1 MMKPLFVI
9 NAVGLTPS
17 LLGENTPNLNLLIQ
31 RGDMYPLKGV
41 FPALTTSAQAT
52 MLTGKAPSEH
62 GIVGNG
68 WYFRDLSEIKFWLQP
83 NQLIQGSKVW
93 QLLKQHHPE
102 ITVSQLFW
110 WYNMYADV
118 DFSITPRPH
127 YPADGRKIPDL
138 YSHPNEY
145 HKSIESNIGCFPFF
159 NFWGPNSNIRSSR
172 WIVDCA
178 IEHFT
183 HNPTDLQFV
192 YLPHLDYNLQRLGP
206 SDPAISKDVI
216 QLDHEIGRLIEF
228 CNAEGAEILIVSEY
242 GLHDVDTPI
251 ALNRELRKKNWLSV
265 RESLGY
271 ELLDAGASDAFAV
284 ADHQIA
290 HIYVNDRSKVEEIKA
305 FVEQISGV
313 EQVLDSHSKPCW
325 GIDHSRSGDLIAV
338 AKPNAW
344 FSYYYWLEDTKRPDF
359 ANSVDIHRKPGYDP
373 AELFIDPKLRF
384 PKLRILSRLLQ
395 KKLGFRMLMDVVPD
409 HADMVKG
416 SHGRLANTPES
427 GPLMISSYPIPDDIA
442 RTVTQAC
449 LPMEHIF
456 QLILSHFGVNPS
468 SENLPPNNICAR
480 EERTQLN
487 HHYNG

>member
-31 RGDMYPLKGV
+31 RGAMYPLKGV

-68 WYFRDLSEIKFWLQP
+68 WYFKDLSEIKFWLQP

-93 QLLKQHHPE
+93 QLLKQNHPE

-138 YSHPNEY
+138 YSQPSEY

-159 NFWGPNSNIRSSR
+159 NFWGPNSDIRSSR

-206 SDPAISKDVI
+206 SDPEISEDVI

-242 GLHDVDTPI
+242 GIHDVDTPI

-313 EQVLDSHSKPCW
+313 EQVLDSQSKPRW
-325 GIDHSRSGDLIAV
+325 GIDHSRSGDLIAI

-373 AELFIDPKLRF
+373 AELFINPKLRF

-416 SHGRLANTPES
+416 SHGRLASTPES

-442 RTVTQAC
+442 RNTTQAG
-449 LPMEHIF
+449 LPMECIF

-468 SENLPPNNICAR
+468 SESLSPNNICAR